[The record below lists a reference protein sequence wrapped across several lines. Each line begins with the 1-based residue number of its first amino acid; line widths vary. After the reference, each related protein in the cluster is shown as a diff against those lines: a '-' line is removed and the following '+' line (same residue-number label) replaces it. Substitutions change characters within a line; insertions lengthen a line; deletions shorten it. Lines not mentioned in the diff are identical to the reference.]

1 MKYVQ
6 AEYMKKQKKKENIE
20 VKMKNINNFY
30 EKYKEEYGE
39 EFLQNNWLKCYSSNS
54 GIHPNSMFC
63 DDEINIK
70 ELPFKNVKDNKEALK
85 IILEIAKK
93 NKMNIYIKDYSMM
106 GFNTFKVYIPN
117 YSEIENIKPI
127 NLKIS
132 ANMKAVKNIYFN
144 LFEKKENI
152 EFEKIFYECSKNI
165 KYTEL
170 INPSNLMGVNCL
182 VEGKYFSLNYFYVL
196 IIYLINLR
204 RDEETIEYIEKR
216 LKSDIDQFEKDYLN
230 ELKDV
235 ISKKSKSKKI
245 NEVNCIVFNT
255 KMFLKKIKAPQ
266 CPNCKKCPAREKCK
280 YKPWKRINNILVEKY
295 SDYIKNK
302 KEL

>member
-1 MKYVQ
+1 
-6 AEYMKKQKKKENIE
+6 
-20 VKMKNINNFY
+20 
-30 EKYKEEYGE
+30 
-39 EFLQNNWLKCYSSNS
+39 
-54 GIHPNSMFC
+54 
-63 DDEINIK
+63 
-70 ELPFKNVKDNKEALK
+70 
-85 IILEIAKK
+85 
-93 NKMNIYIKDYSMM
+93 
-106 GFNTFKVYIPN
+106 
-117 YSEIENIKPI
+117 
-127 NLKIS
+127 
-132 ANMKAVKNIYFN
+132 
-144 LFEKKENI
+144 
-152 EFEKIFYECSKNI
+152 
-165 KYTEL
+165 
-170 INPSNLMGVNCL
+170 MGVNCL

-255 KMFLKKIKAPQ
+255 KMFLKKIKASQ